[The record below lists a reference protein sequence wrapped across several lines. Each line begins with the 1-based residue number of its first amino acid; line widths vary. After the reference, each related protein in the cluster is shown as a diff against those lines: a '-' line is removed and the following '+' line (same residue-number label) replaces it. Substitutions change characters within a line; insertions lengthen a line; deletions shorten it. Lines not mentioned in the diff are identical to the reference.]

1 MSVQTQFN
9 KLLSDIEPSQTTKT
23 NASRAHTDLRDFLA
37 GHETYKKVYV
47 RSFLSGSYKRN
58 TAIRPRVKA
67 GVADRADIDIIV
79 VTNNSRSDDP
89 EAVIDELHKVL
100 KERYESHRKQ
110 GRSVGVSTA
119 LADMDVVPVIEETF
133 LFASPVMYVPDRQRK
148 EWVKTNPEGHTA
160 WTTSKNKEAGDRFK
174 PLVKLVKWWR
184 RENPWWA
191 VNATS
196 PKRKPKGF
204 QLECIVA
211 ENMDVAETQWAE
223 LFVGTLEAIKAKYA
237 WAVSLGSVPYLQ
249 DPAVPGNNVMAG
261 VEPEVFKRFYD
272 KASEHAAL
280 GREAIDLEKEDP
292 DGALERWRKIFGPR
306 FPSAGVAKASTEAT
320 NLTPV
325 VVPSF
330 PNHKVVPDKG
340 PKGFA

>member
-1 MSVQTQFN
+1 MTVQSRFV
-9 KLLSDIEPSQTTKT
+9 KLLSDIEPSSTTKA
-23 NASRAHTDLRDFLA
+23 NASQAHTDLRRFLA
-37 GHETYKKVYV
+37 NHETYGEIYV

-58 TAIRPRVKA
+58 TAIRPRVKG

-79 VTNNSRSDDP
+79 VTNHTRADDP
-89 EAVIDELHKVL
+89 EAVIDKLYKVL
-100 KERYESHRKQ
+100 KKEYDSYRKQ
-110 GRSVGVSTA
+110 GRSVGLATN
-119 LADMDVVPVIEETF
+119 LADMDVVPVIEETV
-133 LFASPVMYVPDRQRK
+133 LSGTPVIYVPDRQRK
-148 EWVKTNPEGHTA
+148 EWVRTNPEGHTT
-160 WTTSKNKEAGDRFK
+160 WTTDKNKEAGERFK

-191 VNATS
+191 ANATS

-211 ENMDVAETQWAE
+211 ENMNVAETQWAE
-223 LFVGTLEAIKAKYA
+223 LFVSTLEAVKAKYA
-237 WAVSLGSVPYLQ
+237 WAVSLESVPYIQ
-249 DPAVPGNNVMAG
+249 DPAVPGNDVMAG

-280 GREAIDLEKEDP
+280 GREAIDLEEEDP

-306 FPSAGVAKASTEAT
+306 FPSAGVAKALAEAA

-330 PNHKVVPDKG
+330 PDRKVVPDKG

>member
-1 MSVQTQFN
+1 MAFQSQFN
-9 KLLSDIEPSQTTKT
+9 KLLSDIEPSSTTKA

-37 GHETYKKVYV
+37 DHETYKKVYQ

-58 TAIRPRVKA
+58 TAIRPRVKG

-79 VTNNSRSDDP
+79 VTNHTRADDP
-89 EAVIDELHKVL
+89 EAVIDELYRVL
-100 KERYESHRKQ
+100 KEEYTSYRKQ
-110 GRSVGVSTA
+110 GRSVGVSTH

-133 LFASPVMYVPDRQRK
+133 LFDPLVTYIPDRQRK
-148 EWVKTNPEGHTA
+148 EWIRTNPEGHTT
-160 WTTSKNKEAGDRFK
+160 WTTDKNKETGERFK

-191 VNATS
+191 ANAIS

-204 QLECIVA
+204 QIECIVA
-211 ENMDVAETQWAE
+211 ENMNDFEIQWAE
-223 LFVGTLEAIKAKYA
+223 LFVGTLEAIEAEYA
-237 WAVSLGSVPYLQ
+237 FTVSLGNVPYLQ
-249 DPAVPGNNVMAG
+249 DPAVPTNNVMAG
-261 VEPEVFKRFYD
+261 VEADVFKRFYD
-272 KASEHAAL
+272 KASEHAIL
-280 GREAIDLEKEDP
+280 GREAIDLEEEDP
-292 DGALERWRKIFGPR
+292 TGALERWRKIFGHR
-306 FPSAGVAKASTEAT
+306 FPSASVAKAQAEAT

-330 PNHKVVPDKG
+330 PDRKVVPDKG